1 MIANV
6 VRYNIEFFDYDKT
19 DITVAKLTAMLR
31 LANAMDRGH
40 NEKMADCKMSV
51 RENTLVISTAY
62 PGDLSLE
69 IMEVNAKADFFEEIF
84 GIRPL
89 VKQKRKV

>member
-1 MIANV
+1 
-6 VRYNIEFFDYDKT
+6 
-19 DITVAKLTAMLR
+19 
-31 LANAMDRGH
+31 
-40 NEKMADCKMSV
+40 MSV